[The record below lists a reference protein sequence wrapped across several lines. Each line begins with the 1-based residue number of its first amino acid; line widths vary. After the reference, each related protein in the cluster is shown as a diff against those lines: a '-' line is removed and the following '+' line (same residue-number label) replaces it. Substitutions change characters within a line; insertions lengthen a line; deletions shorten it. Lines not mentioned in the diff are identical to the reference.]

1 MAAQKP
7 TESTHKLT
15 THSIR
20 LDIVQAIQQL
30 QEKIEKTRKLD
41 TEQIQFDEPVV
52 DALQKEIRDTIRD
65 IFGADSPEYYDHSQ
79 HKIWHGGHIYLEARS
94 KRQEKF
100 IAGIPHTISMLEG
113 LIQRLEDR
121 RKILKDEAPKPAPQ
135 TESKVAKVVA
145 TNPQSKRKASVVEAT
160 ELPRRIMTKR
170 VCVIH
175 GQNDALKNAVVDYLE
190 KLALDPVVLHK
201 QQNNDRNIVEKIES
215 LPEVDFA
222 VVLLTADD
230 FAQPGKPAARG
241 GRMQAKRNV
250 LFELG
255 YYVGRLGKSRVCSL
269 YSGHSKP
276 PLDHD
281 GINCLTVSENQVWR
295 RLLGLELS
303 AAGFDIAAEAEK

>member
-15 THSIR
+15 THSVR
-20 LDIVQAIQQL
+20 LDIVQAIHQL
-30 QEKIEKTRKLD
+30 QAHIEQVRKLA
-41 TEQIQFDEPVV
+41 TGEIQFDDPLV
-52 DALQKEIRDTIRD
+52 DTRQKEIRDTIRD

-121 RKILKDEAPKPAPQ
+121 RKILKDEAPGVAPQ
-135 TESKVAKVVA
+135 VESKVIEDTAK
-145 TNPQSKRKASVVEAT
+145 PQAIRKGSVVEAT

-175 GQNDALKNAVVDYLE
+175 GQNDALKTAVVGYLE
-190 KLALDPVVLHK
+190 KLSLEPVVLHK
-201 QQNNDRNIVEKIES
+201 QQNSDRNIIEKIES

-222 VVLLTADD
+222 VILLTADD
-230 FAQPGKPAARG
+230 FAQPGKPVRNG
-241 GRMQAKRNV
+241 KLQAKRNV

-255 YYVGRLGKSRVCSL
+255 YYVGRLGKSRVCAL
-269 YSGHSKP
+269 YSGHGKP
-276 PLDHD
+276 PRDHD
-281 GINCLTVSENQVWR
+281 GISCLTVSENQVWR
-295 RLLGLELS
+295 RLLGLELK
-303 AAGFDIAAEAEK
+303 AAGFDLAAASIK